1 MGGEGSGG
9 WNRKTPA
16 QHKAAGTY
24 RADRHSRA
32 TDLLP
37 AEFRADARAIVRRLL
52 AFADR
57 FMTEAEKARGKGAA
71 KSVSSAIKCLTTA
84 MAIARGLGDAT
95 KPPIPNRL
103 NEHLARRPE
112 VVRLPTAKEG
122 ERQ

>member
-1 MGGEGSGG
+1 MGGLGSGG
-9 WNRKTPA
+9 GNRRSVDD
-16 QHKAAGTY
+16 HRRRGTW
-24 RADRHSRA
+24 RRDRHAAKESS
-32 TDLLP
+32 LP

-95 KPPIPNRL
+95 KPPIPNGL